1 VSIPPRKKSP
11 RAPSIDLADAVSRAE
26 TIYDRERRHQAPAD
40 VAAQAIGYKSA
51 NNGTALSVLASLRYF
66 GLLERSANGLVA
78 VTKEVEQFKFMPSE
92 EPRHQLLVNWLKTP
106 PIFADLLEKYAEGLP
121 SDATLKFDLIQR
133 GFNPSSAEST
143 LAVFKRSVEYV
154 KYFDKGREPSLSATA
169 PKEVASAPPAS
180 KTPDVGS
187 SWADAATAAP
197 EFPASGLSPLEALD
211 RIPVRLS
218 GGRRAWLEIP
228 SPFFLAD
235 KRRLKAQIDLLL
247 ADDDQGAG
255 DKGE

>member
-1 VSIPPRKKSP
+1 MNIPPRRKSP

-26 TIYDRERRHQAPAD
+26 AIYERERRHHAPAD

-78 VTKEVEQFKFMPSE
+78 VTKEVEQYKFTPSE
-92 EPRHQLLVNWLKTP
+92 ELRHQLLVRWLKTP
-106 PIFADLLEKYAEGLP
+106 PLFVDLLEKYAEGLP
-121 SDATLKFDLIQR
+121 SDATLRFDLIQR
-133 GFNPSSAEST
+133 GFSPSSAESA
-143 LAVFKRSVEYV
+143 LAVFRRSVEYV
-154 KYFDKGREPSLSATA
+154 KYFDKVLEPSPS
-169 PKEVASAPPAS
+169 ASAPEDVAS
-180 KTPDVGS
+180 PPPIPQAQDGGS
-187 SWADAATAAP
+187 SWADAAIAAP
-197 EFPASGLSPLEALD
+197 ELLAPELPPSQALD

-247 ADDDQGAG
+247 ADDDDGEG
-255 DKGE
+255 DQRG